1 MDSEQEKTIE
11 AVRFSIQMEIEG
23 KEYYEEAAEKSLNNA
38 GQELFGWLAAEEE
51 KHRNRFEQIYEEIRE
66 KKAWPRI
73 KFEANFKARAKNV
86 FLEAIKGISAGMS
99 DSQGDIELAERAM
112 ALEEKTYQ
120 YYHERQANALHK
132 AEKNFYEAIAAE
144 EKGHYL
150 TLVRYREY
158 VLDPASFFIEGEKPG
173 LDGA

>member
-1 MDSEQEKTIE
+1 MDSEHEKTIE

-23 KEYYEEAAEKSLNNA
+23 KEYYEEAAEKSQSNA
-38 GQELFGWLAAEEE
+38 GRELFGWLAAEEE

-73 KFEANFKARAKNV
+73 KFEANFKARAKNA
-86 FLEAIKGISAGMS
+86 FLKGISAGMS
-99 DSQGDIELAERAM
+99 DSQGEIELAERAM

-120 YYHERQANALHK
+120 YYHERQAKAQHK
-132 AEKNFYEAIAAE
+132 AEKNFYEAVAAE

-158 VLDPASFFIEGEKPG
+158 VLDPASFFIEEEKPG